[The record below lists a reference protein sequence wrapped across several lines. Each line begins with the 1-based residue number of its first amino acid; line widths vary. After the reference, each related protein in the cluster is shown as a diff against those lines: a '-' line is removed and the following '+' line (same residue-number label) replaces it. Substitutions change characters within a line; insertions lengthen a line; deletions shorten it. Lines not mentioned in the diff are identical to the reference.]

1 MKLEIKEV
9 YIVDG
14 KEYNSIQEARSAKNF
29 FVTQNIEESPQ
40 KVINFSKIKIYDVDV
55 LNLKFHDQIF
65 ESIDLLNIVN
75 LRQQLSNENYRY
87 VLPTYS
93 EIVQMKKLN
102 IFPNSIPDGEYWT
115 STRFL
120 YNTYISYDNKNN
132 RYNDIYPQYKRNA
145 FFLIKE
151 NKPETWFRD
160 PAIPNSID
168 EIIFLQEKERNNIVH
183 SY

>member
-14 KEYNSIQEARSAKNF
+14 KEYNSIQEARAAKNL
-29 FVTQNIEESPQ
+29 FVHQNIEESTQ
-40 KVINFSKIKIYDVDV
+40 KKYNFSLIKIYDVNV
-55 LNLKFHDQIF
+55 LNLNFHGQIF
-65 ESIDLLNIVN
+65 ENVDLLKIVN
-75 LRQQLSNENYRY
+75 LRQELSNDQYRF

-93 EIVQMKKLN
+93 EIVQLKKLN
-102 IFPNSIPDGEYWT
+102 IFPSWIPEGEYWT

-120 YNTYISYDNKNN
+120 YNTYISYDHKNN
-132 RYNDIYPQYKRNA
+132 RYNDIYPQYRRNA

-151 NKPETWFRD
+151 NKPDSWFRD
-160 PAIPNSID
+160 PPLPNSID
-168 EIIFLQEKERNNIVH
+168 ELIFSQEKERGRIVH